1 MASRDDE
8 LVRQTAHELGVRLE
22 GCSPAFQATA
32 IYILFDTRMDF
43 PEVAGRGGRAGLV
56 CARTHMHAH
65 ALMACVLRGGGGR
78 RAAGV
83 GGWTWA
89 CACTSL
95 LIVEGG
101 WWCVYLV
108 RGAGGVAAAI
118 FLGPPLLC
126 EQTGS
131 GSAVQGLGLP
141 CKVFHASTK
150 CKCDVYCISMPTVSY
165 GVTYNLKKWPTCMEG
180 RWLWA

>member
-1 MASRDDE
+1 MRGRVGGTPGLA
-8 LVRQTAHELGVRLE
+8 LTAMPWGNH
-22 GCSPAFQATA
+22 
-32 IYILFDTRMDF
+32 
-43 PEVAGRGGRAGLV
+43 GGRA
-56 CARTHMHAH
+56 M
-65 ALMACVLRGGGGR
+65 MVLL
-78 RAAGV
+78 
-83 GGWTWA
+83 
-89 CACTSL
+89 L
-95 LIVEGG
+95 LIEGG